1 MVIQIVRFPEPLN
14 INSKTF
20 INQTMKK
27 STIHSALR
35 ILAIVLGITVASQAS
50 ARYFHNPSA
59 SVQYRVV
66 KIETPAMGLSVFGT
80 FNTAGPEM
88 GMLRIPMMP
97 SVMTAKTGLFDGGH
111 EGDDDT
117 TNGGDTTDNGGP
129 HDGDTTD
136 MGGGH
141 GHDGDTTDMGGG
153 DKDTTDVGD
162 TTGGDHGGNGGHDG
176 NDTVDCHHH
185 GDDDTTSVND
195 TNAHN
200 LFNGG
205 RQSIMM
211 KSHGTGANVVIQF
224 TNNLTT
230 SVTVSNMSLASGKYF
245 TIVSGAPTAHSPVKL
260 PPGKSI
266 SMKVAF
272 KSADYALH
280 SDQLQVTSN
289 STQALSTITLSG
301 IQIASASVSNS
312 IPAGVT
318 ITALPNPM
326 TSRLKVD
333 LSGVN
338 SAAVV
343 IYDISGKTVLST
355 SITSSEW
362 IWNGTA
368 TDGSML
374 LSGTYIVR
382 LTGTST
388 EGAPYVMTQKIILA
402 R

>member
-1 MVIQIVRFPEPLN
+1 
-14 INSKTF
+14 
-20 INQTMKK
+20 MKK
-27 STIHSALR
+27 STIHLALR

-50 ARYFHNPSA
+50 ARYFHNPAA
-59 SVQYRVV
+59 SVQYKLV

-80 FNTAGPEM
+80 FNTAGSEI

-97 SVMTAKTGLFDGGH
+97 SALTTKSGLFDGGH
-111 EGDDDT
+111 DGEDT
-117 TNGGDTTDNGGP
+117 TDDNDTTDNGGS

-136 MGGGH
+136 IGGGH
-141 GHDGDTTDMGGG
+141 GHDGNGG
-153 DKDTTDVGD
+153 DTTDVDD
-162 TTGGDHGGNGGHDG
+162 TTGGGDHHGNSDNDG
-176 NDTVDCHHH
+176 NDTVECPHHH
-185 GDDDTTSVND
+185 GDDDTTAVND
-195 TNAHN
+195 TNDHN

-205 RQSIMM
+205 RQSIVM
-211 KSHGTGANVVIQF
+211 KSHGNGANVLLQF

-230 SVTVSNMSLASGKYF
+230 SVTVTNMALTTGKYF
-245 TIVSGAPTAHSPVKL
+245 TIVSGAPTVHNPAKL
-260 PPGKSI
+260 APGQSI

-272 KSADYALH
+272 KATDYALH
-280 SDQLQVTSN
+280 TDQLQVTSN
-289 STQALSTITLSG
+289 SSQALSTITLSG
-301 IQIASASVSNS
+301 VQVAAASVSNN

-333 LSGVN
+333 LTGVN

-362 IWNGTA
+362 VWNGTA
-368 TDGSML
+368 TDGSL
-374 LSGTYIVR
+374 LVAGTYIVR
-382 LTGTST
+382 ITGLST
-388 EGAPYVMTQKIILA
+388 EGAPFVTTQKIILA